1 MNSYRVLDDLR
12 SDKNHA
18 GHDQHYHV
26 ERRHRVDQGLLCY
39 DQIVRQVQRSLQSLQ
54 ETLGLQSP
62 DPQEGV
68 KARGEDEPG
77 ARVSRRSQIIVGG
90 HGVGRGVISGARAV
104 EKIQLEN
111 T

>member
-18 GHDQHYHV
+18 GHYQHYHV
-26 ERRHRVDQGLLCY
+26 ECRHRVDQGLLCY
-39 DQIVRQVQRSLQSLQ
+39 DQIVRQVKRGLKPLEKS
-54 ETLGLQSP
+54 LGLKSP
-62 DPQEGV
+62 DSQEGME
-68 KARGEDEPG
+68 ARGEDEPG
-77 ARVSRRSQIIVGG
+77 ARVSRGSQFIVGG

-111 T
+111 I